1 LLQNNSSDIPAIL
14 KQFKTPT
21 GNANYPVLFS
31 IPTDQR
37 LAKMAE
43 NDYTEAVTIVSAALT
58 MAMGLLNLKLPMN
71 DLQVVDLAD
80 ALLDSAAE
88 DNLALEDLVLFL
100 QQLTRGKYNPL
111 YESMDVPKFMEKFE
125 IYREERHRAIVE
137 FRENRH
143 LEYKG
148 LGDPT
153 RSTKPETA
161 FDEHLLSYTTKLQE
175 KNDEI
180 KLLRREA
187 REKKK

>member
-1 LLQNNSSDIPAIL
+1 
-14 KQFKTPT
+14 
-21 GNANYPVLFS
+21 
-31 IPTDQR
+31 
-37 LAKMAE
+37 MAV
-43 NDYTEAVTIVSAALT
+43 NDYGEAITIVSAAIT
-58 MAMGLLNLKLPMN
+58 MAMGLLNLKMPMN

-100 QQLTRGKYNPL
+100 QQLTRGEYSPL
-111 YESMDVPKFMEKFE
+111 YESMDVTKFMEKFE
-125 IYREERHRAIVE
+125 IYRQKRWQAVLVYN
-137 FRENRH
+137 ENKH
-143 LEYKG
+143 LEYKS

-161 FDEHLLSYTTKLQE
+161 FDEHLASYSNKLQS

-187 REKKK
+187 REK